1 MSTKERLH
9 ELVEAMSQVEADEL
23 LERIEY
29 VASLL
34 TPEDLASI
42 ERGRAQARAGQL
54 RSTEEVFESLRTKV

>member
-1 MSTKERLH
+1 
-9 ELVEAMSQVEADEL
+9 MSQVEADEL